1 MEKDSPS
8 EGTADE
14 ELEGS
19 EKMAHLGNGDKHRL
33 LYCQVWLQRDSQK
46 SDHRGPQCLACPL
59 WVSHS
64 PDI

>member
-19 EKMAHLGNGDKHRL
+19 EKMAHLGNVINTGCCPVR
-33 LYCQVWLQRDSQK
+33 YGCRETQK